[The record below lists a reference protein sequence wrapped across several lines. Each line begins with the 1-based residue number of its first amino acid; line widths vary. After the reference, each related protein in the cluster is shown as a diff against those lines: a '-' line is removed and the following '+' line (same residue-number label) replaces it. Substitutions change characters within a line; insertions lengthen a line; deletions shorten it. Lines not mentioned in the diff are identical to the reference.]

1 MTPKEKEFVLEYLN
15 NGYNAMGAW
24 KKVYDKPDGYKGGYV
39 YDVLNK
45 PEIKEF
51 IREYQ
56 RKKAEALDLTNDMIM
71 RKLMEIAFA
80 QKGDAYYRSADQLKA
95 LDMLK
100 QMLGDDKKDNVIKV
114 IVNDNS
120 GIE

>member
-1 MTPKEKEFVLEYLN
+1 MTPKEKEFVLEYLS
-15 NGYNAMGAW
+15 NGYNAQKAYRTIYQKEG
-24 KKVYDKPDGYKGGYV
+24 KTDHCYII
-39 YDVLNK
+39 LNK
-45 PEIKEF
+45 PEVKAF
-51 IREYQ
+51 IQEY
-56 RKKAEALDLTNDMIM
+56 RGKRLEAMMVDSNRIMEKLT
-71 RKLMEIAFA
+71 EIAFA
-80 QKGDAYYRSADQLKA
+80 EKGDKYYRSADQLKA